1 MKSAPASVLPS
12 VRVTSVPLKDREVAV
27 WLSLF
32 TTTYESVDV
41 WYVSVLGRVAMMAAL
56 PNLVLVNV
64 SSPVLESTATMSA
77 SELVYSIRLD
87 KSVLSSLFVAV
98 ALGAVKPS
106 SLPLVN
112 VNVLPELVPKVV
124 VVGG

>member
-1 MKSAPASVLPS
+1 MV
-12 VRVTSVPLKDREVAV
+12 
-27 WLSLF
+27 
-32 TTTYESVDV
+32 
-41 WYVSVLGRVAMMAAL
+41 AL

-98 ALGAVKPS
+98 AVGVVKPS
-106 SLPLVN
+106 SVPLVN
-112 VNVLPELVPKVV
+112 VNVLPELAPKVV
-124 VVGG
+124 VVVGVVAAFSQTMVILSM

>member
-1 MKSAPASVLPS
+1 MA
-12 VRVTSVPLKDREVAV
+12 
-27 WLSLF
+27 
-32 TTTYESVDV
+32 
-41 WYVSVLGRVAMMAAL
+41 VLGRVAVIVAS

-87 KSVLSSLFVAV
+87 KSVLLSLFVAV
-98 ALGAVKPS
+98 AVGVVKPS
-106 SLPLVN
+106 SVPLVN

-124 VVGG
+124 VVGGG

>member
-1 MKSAPASVLPS
+1 MVAS
-12 VRVTSVPLKDREVAV
+12 
-27 WLSLF
+27 
-32 TTTYESVDV
+32 
-41 WYVSVLGRVAMMAAL
+41 
-56 PNLVLVNV
+56 PNLVLVNF
-64 SSPVLESTATMSA
+64 SSPVLESTVTMSA

-124 VVGG
+124 VVGGVEVSELLI

>member
-1 MKSAPASVLPS
+1 MI
-12 VRVTSVPLKDREVAV
+12 
-27 WLSLF
+27 
-32 TTTYESVDV
+32 
-41 WYVSVLGRVAMMAAL
+41 AL

-77 SELVYSIRLD
+77 SELVYSIRSD

-112 VNVLPELVPKVV
+112 VNVLRESVPKVV
-124 VVGG
+124 VVAGVVAAFSQTMVIFFM